1 MCLRLFRY
9 PWVQRRFGP
18 LAVCRSGLLAAMPLS
33 LCIPACSY
41 AAASKLVRSLSRC
54 YGVTIRNSSS

>member
-1 MCLRLFRY
+1 MRLFRY

-41 AAASKLVRSLSRC
+41 AAASKLVRFQSSLLRC
-54 YGVTIRNSSS
+54 

>member
-1 MCLRLFRY
+1 MFVRLFRY

-41 AAASKLVRSLSRC
+41 AAASKLVRFLSWC
-54 YGVTIRNSSS
+54 HSVRNTF